1 MLPAATCAPLGH
13 LGYRVSALRTV
24 ATGSGGGPGEHA
36 EEVTLGCAPH
46 RWGETFVYGVVR
58 TSLRMGE
65 LSVRREMM
73 PRRNPNPMGPATP
86 VPVIAEEVSR

>member
-1 MLPAATCAPLGH
+1 
-13 LGYRVSALRTV
+13 
-24 ATGSGGGPGEHA
+24 
-36 EEVTLGCAPH
+36 
-46 RWGETFVYGVVR
+46 
-58 TSLRMGE
+58 MGE